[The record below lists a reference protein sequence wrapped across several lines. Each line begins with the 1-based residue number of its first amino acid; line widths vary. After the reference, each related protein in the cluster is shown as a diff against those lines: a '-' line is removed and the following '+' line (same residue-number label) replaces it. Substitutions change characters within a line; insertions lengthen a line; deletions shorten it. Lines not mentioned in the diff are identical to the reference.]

1 MIQEPLAILAVL
13 LGAIY
18 FSLKM
23 VNRYVW
29 AERLSTIMWIIFT
42 CAILSNLGLI
52 PTDAPL
58 YGSLIDF
65 TVPFA
70 VCVIRLTVSL
80 KDVL

>member
-1 MIQEPLAILAVL
+1 MIQQPLAILAVL

-23 VNRYVW
+23 VNRFVW

-42 CAILSNLGLI
+42 SAILSNVGLI

-58 YGSLIDF
+58 NSKLIDF
-65 TVPFA
+65 TVQFA
-70 VCVIRLTVSL
+70 V
-80 KDVL
+80 